1 LASAARTEP
10 DPLRPETTRVAHS
23 SAIAAPKPVANPQ
36 VVYRAGD
43 PVPVPGTYW
52 VWHSKHREAHASKVR
67 FTVFPNC
74 AHCGDKVRFH
84 PAEER
89 KGLLTEWLR
98 RDPDFKQSLAGKRVR
113 RRKTHKQ

>member
-1 LASAARTEP
+1 MGAWGRNMGGIKPRWLFGKAALPACMILTAGA
-10 DPLRPETTRVAHS
+10 AH
-23 SAIAAPKPVANPQ
+23 A
-36 VVYRAGD
+36 RAGD

-74 AHCGDKVRFH
+74 AQCGDKVRFQ

-98 RDPDFKQSLAGKRVR
+98 RDPDFKTALMHKRVR
-113 RRKTHKQ
+113 RPKKAK